1 MSLICPQNQKPC
13 TCFVKK
19 RWARGDQMARNV
31 FRVMHLLVCG
41 AVLGLYAARA
51 LGFVG
56 VEVTP
61 DIETAGVSAGA
72 IAVGLLKVL
81 HFV

>member
-1 MSLICPQNQKPC
+1 
-13 TCFVKK
+13 
-19 RWARGDQMARNV
+19 
-31 FRVMHLLVCG
+31 MHLLVCG